1 MSVTVK
7 DHNPVVKN
15 VAGIAQALK
24 IDASSLEELKGVE
37 NLYLSMD
44 LDGQEK
50 LVKLDYDE
58 EVNEFHALQIPL
70 VFSEEDIVNAQI
82 VQVQIQ
88 D

>member
-24 IDASSLEELKGVE
+24 IDASSLEELKSVE

-58 EVNEFHALQIPL
+58 EVNEFHALQIPM
-70 VFSEEDIVNAQI
+70 VFSEEDILNAKI
-82 VQVQIQ
+82 VQIQ
-88 D
+88 IQD